1 MAKDTGATNQDHPIL
16 GLLSLAGIIL
26 NNAIVLIDRI
36 DIERAAG
43 REGNDAIVEAARRRL
58 RPILMTT
65 VTTILGLLPLILG
78 RDPLFF
84 GMAAVMATGLGVGT
98 ILTLG
103 FVPVLYSLMFRA
115 RETDD
120 TVKTDKEAAATPAE

>member
-1 MAKDTGATNQDHPIL
+1 
-16 GLLSLAGIIL
+16 
-26 NNAIVLIDRI
+26 
-36 DIERAAG
+36 
-43 REGNDAIVEAARRRL
+43 
-58 RPILMTT
+58 
-65 VTTILGLLPLILG
+65 
-78 RDPLFF
+78 
-84 GMAAVMATGLGVGT
+84 MATGLGVGT